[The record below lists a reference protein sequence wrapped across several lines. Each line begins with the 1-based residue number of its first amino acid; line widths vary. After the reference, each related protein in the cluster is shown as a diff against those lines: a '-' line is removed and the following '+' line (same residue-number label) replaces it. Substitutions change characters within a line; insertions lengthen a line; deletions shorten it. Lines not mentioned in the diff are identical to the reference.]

1 MPETEA
7 VRSRTPVSTRVLPP
21 LPKTV
26 PPDASCVFAWYIPNH
41 GPEMNLFMN
50 HGQILQLE
58 CRRSGIWG
66 TAGLWGRVLTDKG

>member
-1 MPETEA
+1 
-7 VRSRTPVSTRVLPP
+7 
-21 LPKTV
+21 
-26 PPDASCVFAWYIPNH
+26 
-41 GPEMNLFMN
+41 MNLFMN